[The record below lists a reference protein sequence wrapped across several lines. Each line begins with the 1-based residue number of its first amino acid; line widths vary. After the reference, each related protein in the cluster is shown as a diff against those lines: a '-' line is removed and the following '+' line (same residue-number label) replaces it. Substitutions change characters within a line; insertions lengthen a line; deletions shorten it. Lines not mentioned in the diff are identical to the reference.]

1 MKWNVSHT
9 EIEDGIS
16 AVWGVK
22 DIVDTFMWRYLD
34 HPIPMT
40 EDEVHN
46 HLAAISTLLDMHCE
60 KLMDTYCKV
69 YELNEYAS
77 EEAKAYRD
85 KLLNSVGVQKAIKK
99 LKEEQNKK
107 KKVK

>member
-1 MKWNVSHT
+1 MKWNISHT
-9 EIEDGIS
+9 EIEDGINN
-16 AVWGVK
+16 VWGVK
-22 DIVDTFMWRYLD
+22 DVVDTFMWRYLD

-77 EEAKAYRD
+77 EEAKAHRD
-85 KLLNSVGVQKAIKK
+85 AIFNSVGVQKAIKK

>member
-1 MKWNVSHT
+1 MKWDVSHT
-9 EIEDGIS
+9 EIEDGINN
-16 AVWGVK
+16 VWGIK

-34 HPIPMT
+34 HPRPMT
-40 EDEVHN
+40 EDEVWN

-77 EEAKAYRD
+77 DEVKAYRD
-85 KLLNSVGVQKAIKK
+85 SILNGAKVQKAIKE
-99 LKEEQNKK
+99 LKKTKGKK
-107 KKVK
+107 